1 MAAIPGAVSYFT
13 AAGAPNP
20 AFVEMFAAEKGIN
33 LLGIAHVIDLGGGTN
48 YHRTNQA
55 YLLRRMSL
63 FSTDRFYT
71 LVAFFLD
78 CCSIF

>member
-1 MAAIPGAVSYFT
+1 MAAVPGAVSYYT

-20 AFVEMFAAEKGIN
+20 AFVEMFATEKGIN

-55 YLLRRMSL
+55 YLFHCDEWFSWTLLGL
-63 FSTDRFYT
+63 FLKF
-71 LVAFFLD
+71 
-78 CCSIF
+78 